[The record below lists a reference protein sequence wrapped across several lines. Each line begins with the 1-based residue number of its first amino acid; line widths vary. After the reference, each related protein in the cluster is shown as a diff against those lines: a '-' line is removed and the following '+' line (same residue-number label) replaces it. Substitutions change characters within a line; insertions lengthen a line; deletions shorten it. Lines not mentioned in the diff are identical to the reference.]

1 MMNVKLNNI
10 TVEYVTNANV
20 SFHIILYID
29 LVHNDGVFVSMHM
42 HMCMQYT
49 HMGINTGWVNS
60 EINSKLRVIQ
70 MLKLLYS
77 ALILYPRIL
86 CMHPGLP
93 M

>member
-10 TVEYVTNANV
+10 TLEYVTNANV

-49 HMGINTGWVNS
+49 HMGINTG
-60 EINSKLRVIQ
+60 
-70 MLKLLYS
+70 
-77 ALILYPRIL
+77 
-86 CMHPGLP
+86 
-93 M
+93 